1 MVQLCNRRIDYYFAA
16 ITKET
21 DKMARIMK
29 ECYVHSHTA
38 KSEVMDWKDANTSFA
53 PLIINSVNSSMLR
66 SAAFNRMV
74 DSAESKLSN
83 SSKGKGFFQPIVG

>member
-1 MVQLCNRRIDYYFAA
+1 MQ
-16 ITKET
+16 
-21 DKMARIMK
+21 IM
-29 ECYVHSHTA
+29 E
-38 KSEVMDWKDANTSFA
+38 WKDADTSFA

-83 SSKGKGFFQPIVG
+83 TTKGKGLFHSIVG